1 MAVFAS
7 QVRLLIAALLVCVFT
22 LTPAASAAHDKAE
35 NEHTCEL
42 IIVSPDVSPAEDTES
57 EHEHH
62 AHKCG
67 SCHVHLAADMK
78 RAHFP
83 APALIGSQFI
93 ILAEDLN
100 SRPPGNPYR
109 PPRV

>member
-1 MAVFAS
+1 
-7 QVRLLIAALLVCVFT
+7 
-22 LTPAASAAHDKAE
+22 
-35 NEHTCEL
+35 
-42 IIVSPDVSPAEDTES
+42 
-57 EHEHH
+57 
-62 AHKCG
+62 
-67 SCHVHLAADMK
+67 MK